1 MLGEHFV
8 SPPAIDPSVS
18 CTSSNGLLLLLM
30 AIAGSLRFSGVLE
43 DEDYA
48 GPCLQCPEKAGPGPK
63 AESND
68 EENEGWFNRI
78 DSPNDNDKIV
88 IRELDPSGRSQ
99 GPGTSA
105 GDLSTKTFEKSSAT
119 PHGNSGSNTE
129 EGRNLFNALVKGIAE
144 SSQNKGERH
153 YTDQNQAWTP
163 KAADH
168 HPPPKRSLFA
178 DLSGTDEDN
187 EVRFLSKFRARR
199 TQRSSPV
206 IVLSDSEDSSEGE
219 LVGLGQKTPVRDG
232 YARPQ
237 QSPFEEYEQRRK
249 RARSEI
255 EREEKALDKE
265 EEDLMKELKR
275 RRKEIKKS
283 KSYVDS
289 C

>member
-8 SPPAIDPSVS
+8 SSSAIDPSVS
-18 CTSSNGLLLLLM
+18 CTPSNELLLLLM
-30 AIAGSLRFSGVLE
+30 AIAGSLRFSGLLG
-43 DEDYA
+43 DDDYSGA
-48 GPCLQCPEKAGPGPK
+48 CLSCPEKAGPGPK
-63 AESND
+63 AESDDEETEDWLNRINSLNEND
-68 EENEGWFNRI
+68 EIIIRGLA
-78 DSPNDNDKIV
+78 PN
-88 IRELDPSGRSQ
+88 GRSQ
-99 GPGTSA
+99 GPGTDA
-105 GDLSTKTFEKSSAT
+105 GDLSTKTFERSSAT
-119 PHGNSGSNTE
+119 RHGNNKSNTE
-129 EGRNLFNALVKGIAE
+129 GGRNLFDALVKGIAG
-144 SSQNKGERH
+144 SSRNKGERH
-153 YTDQNQAWTP
+153 DTDQNQAWTP

-219 LVGLGQKTPVRDG
+219 LVGPGQKTPVRDG

-237 QSPFEEYEQRRK
+237 QSPSEEYEQRRK

-275 RRKEIKKS
+275 RRKEIEKS
-283 KSYVDS
+283 KRYVDS